1 MASTLI
7 KNAHLVSPDLEIL
20 NASVLLKDGFIQAV
34 QDNPKGLKADET
46 LDAQG
51 KLMVPGF
58 IDTHFHGGMGYE
70 ATSSKKEAI
79 SIIAEAKAKEG
90 VTSICPT
97 TLTLSEEDLAASLRF
112 IEAYRKK
119 TTGAKIIGTHLEGP
133 YINPEC
139 IGAQNPAYVRKPDI
153 NEVKRLNDISPVAI
167 VTYAIETEG
176 AIDFTRQLVKL
187 GIVPSCGHTNATMA
201 QYKLGQEQ
209 GLDRLTHFCNQMTR
223 LHHREIGLVGAGLYN
238 DSTYIEMICD
248 KIHLCPDMIRLA
260 FKTKPID
267 KILLITDAMEATG
280 LPDGNY
286 QLGGLAVVVA
296 DGAARLASNGALAG
310 STLQF
315 NTAFKNV
322 VEETRLPLPE
332 LVKTTSLNQANSLK
346 LKNIAEIKQGFVAD
360 IVILDDNF
368 NVTTVF
374 VDGIKR

>member
-7 KNAHLVSPDLEIL
+7 KNAHLVSPDLEIF

-119 TTGAKIIGTHLEGP
+119 PTGAKIIGTHLEGP

-139 IGAQNPAYVRKPDI
+139 IGAQNPAYVRKPDF

-238 DSTYIEMICD
+238 DSTYIEMICE
-248 KIHLCPDMIRLA
+248 KIHLCPDMIRLDSNQ
-260 FKTKPID
+260 PID
-267 KILLITDAMEATG
+267 KIL
-280 LPDGNY
+280 
-286 QLGGLAVVVA
+286 
-296 DGAARLASNGALAG
+296 
-310 STLQF
+310 
-315 NTAFKNV
+315 
-322 VEETRLPLPE
+322 
-332 LVKTTSLNQANSLK
+332 
-346 LKNIAEIKQGFVAD
+346 
-360 IVILDDNF
+360 
-368 NVTTVF
+368 
-374 VDGIKR
+374 